1 MKKKFNRVAVLMG
14 GISSESEVSLRSGN
28 NVYQALINKGYDA
41 VKIDPF
47 KEEIPRDIDA
57 AYNTLHGQGG
67 EDGVIQGVLTFMGI
81 PYTGPKI
88 ASSAISMDKVLT
100 KQILISN
107 KIPTP
112 EFEILTSHQTSLDFP
127 LIIKPADGG
136 SSIGIAIIK
145 NQQELNEH
153 YEQLSREYNKIF
165 VEQFITGKEIT
176 VGIIQKPEE
185 LQILPI
191 LQLKSHN
198 EFYDYEAK
206 YTHGKTEF
214 ILPANI
220 SETATQKARQIALDA
235 FNALDCKGVSRI
247 DMIVDDN
254 DDVYVIENNTNPGM
268 TDLSDLPAQAKH
280 AGIEYDDLVQ
290 IIMESASL

>member
-1 MKKKFNRVAVLMG
+1 MEKKFNKVAVLMG
-14 GISSESEVSLRSGN
+14 GISTESEVSLRSGN

-41 VKIDPF
+41 IKVDPF
-47 KEEIPRDIDA
+47 KDDIPKDIDA

-107 KIPTP
+107 NIPTP
-112 EFEILTSHQTSLDFP
+112 DFEILTSSKSKLDFP

-145 NQQELNEH
+145 NQKELEEH
-153 YEQLSREYNKIF
+153 YEQLSLEYKKIF
-165 VEQFITGKEIT
+165 VEKFVKGKEIT
-176 VGIIQKPEE
+176 VGIIQKEDE
-185 LQILPI
+185 LQVLPI

-214 ILPANI
+214 ILPADI
-220 SETATQKARQIALDA
+220 SEKASQKAQKIAMDA
-235 FNALDCKGVSRI
+235 FNALNCKGVSRI
-247 DMIVDDN
+247 DMIVDEN